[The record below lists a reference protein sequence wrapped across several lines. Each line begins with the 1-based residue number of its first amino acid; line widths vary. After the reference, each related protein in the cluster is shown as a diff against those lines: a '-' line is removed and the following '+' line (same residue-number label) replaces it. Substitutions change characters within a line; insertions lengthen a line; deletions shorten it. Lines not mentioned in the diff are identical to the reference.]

1 MLARIDLIA
10 IARQFRAIALLIAF
24 TTLPIAW
31 SIRSQAQETTAQQWD
46 QVAANVYR
54 SRTAAKSFLLVS
66 DRRGLLI
73 GAAQGL
79 DPHAFPSDVERIELV
94 LLTHH
99 HRDSSSAAERF
110 VVSKIPVRAPELSAA
125 YLLPEGV
132 AAYWKKSMPVDEPG
146 RFLTLFERFWSDWTY
161 LVHPTGIAGIDCS
174 LKPGEKLRWHDWSLT
189 VIGTPGHSKDH
200 CSYLATRGD
209 QRLIFAGD
217 AVHSAGRVW
226 SPYSMEWHHQ
236 KDEGFVA
243 ASVSLRTLAAHQ
255 PTHLFPEHGEPL
267 IGEDIAPALLSTA
280 ESLSQLGV
288 LKNFDAY
295 SKQFGP
301 QPSYKFL
308 APEQVGTANP
318 MGNSVPWSKLSPH
331 LLLSGNT
338 YALLSQDGPVLLMDP
353 YSANIVD
360 RVAELKRDHRAGPVE
375 VACISHA
382 HNDHY
387 TGIFALPERSTFQVW
402 TLDRIAAVVDDPFR
416 WLAPYVDPRL
426 PRVDRRLKDNEV
438 IRWHEYELRTHH
450 LPGQTDFGMGLEV
463 TVDDRKCL
471 FTGDNFYHVEQYS
484 GGGGWSGRNRG
495 LPLGYARTAE
505 KILKLKPDWILAE
518 HGGAFEFNVEDF
530 QRRRDFALRAAEV
543 ADRLSPSGRHQ
554 ADWDP
559 QQVRIE
565 PLISRASIG
574 HEVALKIVATNFQS
588 RAVTIEATS
597 HRPDLCEAAVIKFPA
612 DTNRESSAELRL
624 TLRANTPRGRHII
637 PFSVTADG
645 HPLPSDTFAVLIVE

>member
-1 MLARIDLIA
+1 MNDRVGFVS
-10 IARQFRAIALLIAF
+10 IARRLRTNMVTLAALSLLLLHSLR
-24 TTLPIAW
+24 TLTQDAKAPAW
-31 SIRSQAQETTAQQWD
+31 DR
-46 QVAANVYR
+46 VADNVYR
-54 SRTAAKSFLLVS
+54 SRTAARSYLLVS

-73 GAAQGL
+73 GAAEGI
-79 DPHAFPSDVERIELV
+79 DPQSLPAQVERVELV

-110 VVSKIPVRAPELSAA
+110 IAANITVRAPELTAA
-125 YLLPEGV
+125 YLLPDGV
-132 AAYWKKSMPVDEPG
+132 AAYWKKSMPVVEPG

-161 LVHPTGIAGIDCS
+161 LVHPIGIAGVDCS
-174 LKPGEKLRWHDWSLT
+174 LKPGEKLRWQDWSLA

-209 QRLIFAGD
+209 QRLIFSGD
-217 AVHSAGRVW
+217 AIHSAGRVW

-243 ASVSLRTLAAHQ
+243 ASVSLRVLAALQ
-255 PTHLFPEHGEPL
+255 PTHLLPEHGEPL
-267 IGEDIAPALLSTA
+267 AGQEIVPALLSTA

-295 SKQFGP
+295 SKQVGP
-301 QPSYKFL
+301 QPTYKFL

-318 MGNSVPWSKLSPH
+318 MGNPVPWTKLSPH
-331 LLLSGNT
+331 LLVSGNT
-338 YALLSQDGPVLLMDP
+338 YALLSKDGPVLLMDP

-360 RVAELKRDHRAGPVE
+360 RVAELQRDHQAGPVE
-375 VACISHA
+375 VTCISHA

-387 TGIFALPERSTFQVW
+387 TGIFALPKRSSFQVW

-426 PRVDRRLKDNEV
+426 PRVDRSLQDNEV
-438 IRWHEYELRTHH
+438 IRWHEYELRAHH

-463 TVDDRKCL
+463 TIDGRKCL

-518 HGGAFEFNVEDF
+518 HGGAFEFNSEDF
-530 QRRRDFALRAAEV
+530 QRRRDFAVRAAEV

-559 QQVRIE
+559 QQVRVE
-565 PLISRASIG
+565 PLISRASIQQPTQ
-574 HEVALKIVATNFQS
+574 LKITTNNAHGRAT
-588 RAVTIEATS
+588 TIKAAS
-597 HRPDLCEAAVIKFPA
+597 LRPDLCDTANVEFKAAS
-612 DTNRESSAELRL
+612 DRETSAVLTL

-637 PFSVTADG
+637 PLSVTADDQ
-645 HPLPSDTFAVLIVE
+645 PLPSDTFAVLIVE

>member
-1 MLARIDLIA
+1 MPTQLDRIS
-10 IARQFRAIALLIAF
+10 IARRLRTSMLLLAALSLVLLNALR
-24 TTLPIAW
+24 TH
-31 SIRSQAQETTAQQWD
+31 AQDAKAPAWD
-46 QVAANVYR
+46 QVADNVYR
-54 SRTAAKSFLLVS
+54 SRTAARSYLLVG

-73 GAAQGL
+73 GAAEGL
-79 DPHAFPSDVERIELV
+79 DPQSLPTQVERVELV

-110 VVSKIPVRAPELSAA
+110 IAANISVRAPELSAA
-125 YLLPEGV
+125 FLLPDGV

-200 CSYLATRGD
+200 CSYLATCGD

-217 AVHSAGRVW
+217 AIHSAGRVW

-243 ASVSLRTLAAHQ
+243 ASVSLRTLAAQQ
-255 PTHLFPEHGEPL
+255 PTHVFPEHGEPL
-267 IGEDIAPALLSTA
+267 LGKDIAPALLTTA

-295 SKQFGP
+295 SKQVGP
-301 QPSYKFL
+301 LPTYKFL

-318 MGNSVPWSKLSPH
+318 MGNTVAWTKLSPH

-353 YSANIVD
+353 YSANIVE
-360 RVAELKRDHRAGPVE
+360 RVSELKRDHRAGPVE
-375 VACISHA
+375 VTCISHA

-387 TGIFALPERSTFQVW
+387 TGIFALPDRASFQVW

-416 WLAPYVDPRL
+416 LLAPYVDPRL
-426 PRVDRRLKDNEV
+426 PRVDRRLKDNEL
-438 IRWHEYELRTHH
+438 IRWHEYELRSHH

-463 TVDDRKCL
+463 TIDGHKCL

-495 LPLGYARTAE
+495 LPPGYARTAE

-530 QRRRDFALRAAEV
+530 ERRRDFALRAAEV
-543 ADRLSPSGRHQ
+543 ADRLSASSRHE

-559 QQVRIE
+559 QQIRIE
-565 PLISRASIG
+565 PLISRVSAG
-574 HEVALKIVATNFQS
+574 QEVSLKLI
-588 RAVTIEATS
+588 ATS
-597 HRPDLCEAAVIKFPA
+597 APNRAATLKATTHRPDLCEPAVLEFKTTS
-612 DTNRESSAELRL
+612 DRETSAPLQLKLRPNL
-624 TLRANTPRGRHII
+624 PRGRHII
-637 PFSVTADG
+637 PLPLTADG
-645 HPLPSDTFAVLIVE
+645 HPLPTDTFAVLVVE